1 MKRKVLR
8 RTAGRYW
15 RVCAGGNQIVGGIA
29 MEGYKASELEPKW
42 QFYWQQNNF
51 YRAERDPAQK
61 KYYVLEMFPYPSGK
75 LHMGHMRV
83 YSIGD
88 VLARFLRMR
97 GFNVIHPMGWDA
109 FGLPAENAAK
119 QRGADPGEWT
129 AANVKLMKEQMGAL
143 GLSYDWKREV
153 ATCSPDYYRWNQW
166 LFLLFYKNGLA
177 YKKKSPVNWCPSCQ
191 TVLANEQ
198 VVDGACWRC
207 GSEVSWKELEQ
218 WFLKITDYAERLLDD
233 LSLLK
238 GWPEKVKIMQEN
250 WIGRSQG
257 TDIVFTVK
265 ETGDRLEVFTTR
277 PDTLFGVTYMVLAPE
292 HPLLSKLIAG
302 NPREQEIKDFVQRIR
317 RESEMTR
324 TSAETEKIGLFTGA
338 AAINPINGEEVPI
351 LVGNYVLMSYGTGA
365 VMGVPSH
372 DQRDFLFATE
382 YGLPVRVVVNP
393 PGEDLTAAPLQEA
406 YEGNGTLVNSGEFNG
421 LPNGEGQQ
429 AITDWLIKH
438 DCGGYRVRYRLR
450 DWLIS
455 RQRYWGTPIPIVY
468 CPQCGPLPVP
478 EEELPVLL
486 PAGLDLTGTKQSPLL
501 ESDDFVMARCPQC
514 GGPARRETDTMD
526 TFFCSSWYYLR
537 YADPQQ
543 EQAPFDK
550 KEVDYWLP
558 VDQYIGG
565 IEHAVMHLLYS
576 RFFTKF
582 FFDQGMVEIVEPFQR
597 LLAQGMVYKDG
608 AKMSKSLG
616 NVVTPDEII
625 DRYGA
630 DTGRLFILFAAPP
643 ERDLDWNEQG
653 VDGCFRFLRRVW
665 RLFQQNAALYS
676 GKAAAGDMPPDL
688 PSFGQAEEELRR
700 TLHYTIKKVTVDI
713 EERFNFNTAIS
724 AIMELVNAVYGYFNA
739 TGSSERENFAP
750 LLRQVLEN
758 IILLLAPFAP
768 HIAEELW
775 HKCGFKESVHLQK
788 WPVYEER
795 FLQVEETEIVIQ
807 VNGKVR
813 GRMLVSIDIPEE
825 TLLAMACRHEK
836 VLPYLQDKK
845 VVKTILVPGKLVNIV
860 VR

>member
-1 MKRKVLR
+1 
-8 RTAGRYW
+8 
-15 RVCAGGNQIVGGIA
+15 
-29 MEGYKASELEPKW
+29 MEEYKARELEPKW
-42 QFYWQQNNF
+42 QAYWQQNDF

-97 GFNVIHPMGWDA
+97 DFNVIHPMGWDA

-119 QRGADPGEWT
+119 QHGADPGKWT
-129 AANVKLMKEQMGAL
+129 AANVALMKEQLNAL
-143 GLSYDWKREV
+143 GLSYDWTREV
-153 ATCSPDYYRWNQW
+153 TTCFPDYYRWNQW

-177 YKKKSPVNWCPSCQ
+177 YKKKSPVNWCPSCE

-198 VVDGACWRC
+198 VVDGGCWRC

-218 WFLKITDYAERLLDD
+218 WFLKITDYAERLLQD
-233 LSLLK
+233 LSLLE

-257 TDIVFTVK
+257 TDIVFTIK

-292 HPLLSKLIAG
+292 HPLLAKLIAG
-302 NPREQEIKDFVQRIR
+302 SPREQEIKDFVQQIR

-338 AAINPINGEEVPI
+338 YAINPINGEEIPI

-365 VMGVPSH
+365 VMGVPAH
-372 DQRDFLFATE
+372 DQRDFLFAAE
-382 YGLPVRVVVNP
+382 YGLPVRVVVNSP
-393 PGEDLTAAPLQEA
+393 EKDLTAAPLQEA
-406 YEGNGTLVNSGEFNG
+406 YEGPGIMVNSGEFNG
-421 LPNGEGQQ
+421 LPNVEAQQ
-429 AITDWLIKH
+429 AITDWLIQR

-468 CPQCGPLPVP
+468 CPQCGPVAVP
-478 EEELPVLL
+478 EEDLPVLL
-486 PAGLDLTGTKQSPLL
+486 PTGINLTGAKQSPLL
-501 ESDDFVMARCPQC
+501 ESGDFVTARCPQC
-514 GGPARRETDTMD
+514 RGAAQRETDTMD

-565 IEHAVMHLLYS
+565 IEHAVLHLLYS

-582 FFDQGMVEIVEPFQR
+582 LFDQGMVEIQEPFQR

-625 DRYGA
+625 ERYGA

-653 VDGCFRFLRRVW
+653 VEGCYRFLRRVW
-665 RLFQQNAALYS
+665 RLFQQNMDLFS
-676 GKAAAGDMPPDL
+676 GKVEIGNALPEMPPL
-688 PSFGQAEEELRR
+688 CQAEEELQRA
-700 TLHYTIKKVTVDI
+700 LHFAIKKVTVDI

-724 AIMELVNAVYGYFNA
+724 AIMELVNAVYGYLNE
-739 TGSSERENFAP
+739 TGDGERECFTP
-750 LLRQVLEN
+750 LLRQVLES
-758 IILLLAPFAP
+758 IVLLLAPFAP

-775 HKCGFKESVHLQK
+775 HRCGFEESVHRQK
-788 WPVYEER
+788 WPAYEAR
-795 FLQVEETEIVIQ
+795 FLQVEEAEIVIQ

-813 GRMLVSIDIPEE
+813 GRILVPVDSPEDA
-825 TLLAMACRHEK
+825 LLAEARRHEK
-836 VLPYLQDKK
+836 VLPYLKGK
-845 VVKTILVPGKLVNIV
+845 EVVKTITVPGKLVNIV
-860 VR
+860 VH